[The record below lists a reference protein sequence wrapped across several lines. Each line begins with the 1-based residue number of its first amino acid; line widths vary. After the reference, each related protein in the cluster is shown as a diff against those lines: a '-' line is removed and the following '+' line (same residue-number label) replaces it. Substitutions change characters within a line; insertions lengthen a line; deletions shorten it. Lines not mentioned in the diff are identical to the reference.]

1 MADKE
6 ISFGRFRFDLTQREL
21 IWSAQ

>member
-1 MADKE
+1 MADEE